1 MPTLKE
7 IQKNLEVVSTIKNIV
22 TTFQEIANL
31 KMQQIKEKVLKNRDF
46 SKELLRTYQRIK
58 SVYYHSLEKGLVKKG
73 FFRKT
78 EKEKAVIFL
87 SVNKPFYGTLILDI
101 WKEVKKYLEREG
113 GDLIVV
119 GRVGKY
125 LAEREGFGL
134 SLYYFEF
141 DDINPEKERISE
153 IVEFVKKYEKI
164 IVFHGR
170 YEKGLVQKPAMSEI
184 SGGLPEEKKER
195 KIEGYLFEPSPEAVL
210 DFFETEIIGVL
221 FNIAI
226 LEHQLA
232 RLAARVMAM
241 QEASERAKNFEK
253 KLKATEN
260 KLKREIINKR
270 QIELLGSLKT

>member
-31 KMQQIKEKVLKNRDF
+31 KMQQIKEKVLKNREF

-58 SVYYHSLEKGLVKKG
+58 NVYYYSLEKGLVKKS

-113 GDLIVV
+113 GDLVVV

-170 YEKGLVQKPAMSEI
+170 YEKGLVQKPTMSEI
-184 SGGLPEEKKER
+184 SGGLPEEKKEK

-253 KLKATEN
+253 KLKAMEN

>member
-7 IQKNLEVVSTIKNIV
+7 IQKNLEVVSTIKNV
-22 TTFQEIANL
+22 VLTFQEIANL

-58 SVYYHSLEKGLVKKG
+58 SVYYHSLEKGLVKKS
-73 FFRKT
+73 FFRKI

-119 GRVGKY
+119 GRLGKY
-125 LAEREGFGL
+125 LAEREGFGHFL
-134 SLYYFEF
+134 FYFEF

-170 YEKGLVQKPAMSEI
+170 YEKGFVQKPVMTEI

-195 KIEGYLFEPSPEAVL
+195 GIEGYLFEPSPEAVL

-253 KLKATEN
+253 KLKAMEN

>member
-1 MPTLKE
+1 
-7 IQKNLEVVSTIKNIV
+7 
-22 TTFQEIANL
+22 
-31 KMQQIKEKVLKNRDF
+31 MQQIKEKVLKNREF

-58 SVYYHSLEKGLVKKG
+58 NVYYYSLEKGLVKKS

-113 GDLIVV
+113 GDLVVV

-134 SLYYFEF
+134 SLFYFEF

-153 IVEFVKKYEKI
+153 IVEFIKKYEKI

-170 YEKGLVQKPAMSEI
+170 YEKGLVQKPVMTEI
-184 SGGLPEEKKER
+184 SGGLPEEKKEK
-195 KIEGYLFEPSPEAVL
+195 KIEGYLFEPSPEAIL

-253 KLKATEN
+253 RLRAMES

-270 QIELLGSLKT
+270 QIELFGSLKT